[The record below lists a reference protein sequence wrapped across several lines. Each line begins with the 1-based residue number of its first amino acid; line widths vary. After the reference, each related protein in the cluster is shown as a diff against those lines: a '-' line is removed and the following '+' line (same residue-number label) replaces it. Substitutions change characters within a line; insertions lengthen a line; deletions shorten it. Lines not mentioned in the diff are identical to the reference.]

1 MELRAMKGLAIFLAI
16 VLFMYAVVSFMYKD
30 YDPENSKVSI
40 ESGMKGLVYLMAS
53 IYLISVT
60 LF

>member
-16 VLFMYAVVSFMYKD
+16 VLFMHAVVSFMYKD
-30 YDPENSKVSI
+30 YDPESSKVAI
-40 ESGMKGLVYLMAS
+40 DSGMKGLLYLMAS
-53 IYLISVT
+53 VYLISVA